1 MCLTHYEM
9 SKVLY
14 NKTLTIPSSPDRIE
28 DCLSLIHNID
38 KIPGIDNDL
47 IFRLNIV
54 ILESVQNAIIHGNR
68 NNENKFVHFILK
80 VYNDK
85 IVIKVQ
91 DEGQGFKLD
100 LVESPL
106 LSRNMYKEYGRG
118 IYFITCLSS
127 SFRTLGKGN
136 IVKIIMKIK

>member
-1 MCLTHYEM
+1 MCLTHYGM

-85 IVIKVQ
+85 IVIK
-91 DEGQGFKLD
+91 K
-100 LVESPL
+100 
-106 LSRNMYKEYGRG
+106 RW
-118 IYFITCLSS
+118 
-127 SFRTLGKGN
+127 
-136 IVKIIMKIK
+136 